1 MEVREPIVLY
11 NKSKFSVEEYL
22 KFEKDAVQKHE
33 YFNGEIFAM
42 AGADTRHHIIFSN
55 VFRELAYH
63 LKGQPCKPYGSDLR
77 IHVPENNLFTYPDI
91 SVICG
96 EIIHSEIDA
105 DTAILL
111 SIIIEILSPATK
123 KYDRGGK
130 FKLYR
135 DIPSLSEYVLIDSE
149 SINVEV
155 FRVNPQG
162 NWELEE
168 HRAMDDT
175 FALPTVGFF
184 LPLGEIYLGTKIE

>member
-42 AGADTRHHIIFSN
+42 AGAGPRHNIIFSN

-63 LKGQPCKPYGSDLR
+63 LKGHPCKPFGSDLR
-77 IHVPENNLFTYPDI
+77 IHIPENALFTYPDI

-96 EIIHSEIDA
+96 DIIPSELDA
-105 DTAILL
+105 DTALL
-111 SIIIEILSPATK
+111 PTVLIEILSPATK
-123 KYDRGGK
+123 DYDRGGK
-130 FKLYR
+130 FRLYR
-135 DIPSLSEYVLIDSE
+135 DIPSLKEYVLIDSE
-149 SINVEV
+149 SINVEI
-155 FRVNPQG
+155 FRINPQG

-168 HRAMDDT
+168 HRSIEDIWAM
-175 FALPTVGFF
+175 PTVGFM
-184 LPLGEIYLGTKIE
+184 LPLKEIYEGTKLL